1 MILDEIG
8 YQGTLILNIIVAI
21 QLWGQWVFFVAFIVG
36 FWLNKWLNECLK
48 SVFREPR
55 PIPVDLQTAKYRDP
69 LWWIWDNGDS
79 RNHISPVHR
88 WGMPSGHAQS
98 ASFAIAFFYFLK
110 EKKIRLFETFDL
122 LTLGFSGMLALFFI
136 TLCQRWI
143 TQSHSLSQLVM
154 GSIIGALFAG
164 VIVFGA
170 KWIIVEN
177 TKKPIKNI

>member
-8 YQGTLILNIIVAI
+8 YQGPLILNIIVGI
-21 QLWGQWVFFVAFIVG
+21 QLWGQWHFFASFIVG
-36 FWLNKWLNECLK
+36 FWLNKWLNEYLK

-69 LWWIWDNGDS
+69 LLFIYQWIYGAGDDIS

-98 ASFAIAFFYFLK
+98 ASFAVAFFYFLK
-110 EKKIRLFETFDL
+110 EKKIRLFEKFDL
-122 LTLGFSGMLALFFI
+122 LTLGFSGMLVLFFI

-143 TQSHSLSQLVM
+143 TQAHSLAQLVM

-164 VIVFGA
+164 IIVFGLHR
-170 KWIIVEN
+170 
-177 TKKPIKNI
+177 